1 MEYALVAENIS
12 KVYGRKKVLNNISMK
27 VKKGSIH
34 GLIGKN
40 GSGKTTLMRVLTGLT
55 NPTEGRYTLFDSC
68 DLELG
73 HKRIGLLIENPGI
86 YKNLSAKQNLEYFRI
101 LYGVPEKEIVEELLT
116 MVGLKE
122 AINKKSK
129 KLSLGMKQ
137 RLSIA
142 IALLGNPDMLILDE
156 PINGLDPEGVFEI
169 RNLLIKL
176 NEEKGVTI
184 IISSHILSELFK
196 LATDYMIIDK
206 GNVIEQISKE
216 ELEAKINKCIKI
228 EIHKDDVKKAS
239 IILEQKLGIKGY
251 EVLHNNIFRILGN
264 VDISDI
270 NIALA
275 KEEIKILS
283 VSHSGEDPEEYF
295 LNKVRESR

>member
-40 GSGKTTLMRVLTGLT
+40 GSGKTTFMRVLTGLT

-68 DLELG
+68 DLERG

-86 YKNLSAKQNLEYFRI
+86 YKNLSVKQNLEYFRI

-216 ELEAKINKCIKI
+216 ELEAKINKCIKV

-239 IILEQKLGIKGY
+239 IVLEQKLGIKEY
-251 EVLHNNIFRILGN
+251 EVLHNNIFRILGD
-264 VDISDI
+264 VDIADI

-275 KEEIKILS
+275 KEEIKVLS

-295 LNKVRESR
+295 LNKVKESR